1 MMKRRK
7 FLSQILAATAAASL
21 MAASPAIAASVEDQ
35 VISQLREQGFESIRM
50 SRTWLGR
57 LRIKARGRGYEREI
71 IINPRTGEI
80 LRDYWD
86 DDNDAGLFSPD
97 RDGDDNGSNDAD
109 DGDDDNGSD
118 DNGRDDDGRDDDSRD
133 DDGNS
138 GGGDDSG
145 GRDSD
150 DGGSD
155 DNGGGNDDGGSDDSD
170 DNDGGDDSDGGD
182 DGDDD

>member
-21 MAASPAIAASVEDQ
+21 LAASPAIAASVEDQ

-57 LRIKARGRGYEREI
+57 VRIKARGRGYEREI

-86 DDNDAGLFSPD
+86 DDDDAGLFSPG
-97 RDGDDNGSNDAD
+97 R
-109 DGDDDNGSD
+109 GDDDNGR
-118 DNGRDDDGRDDDSRD
+118 N
-133 DDGNS
+133 
-138 GGGDDSG
+138 
-145 GRDSD
+145 

-155 DNGGGNDDGGSDDSD
+155 GGDGGNDDG
-170 DNDGGDDSDGGD
+170 GGDDSDGGNDSDGGSDESDGNDGGDESD